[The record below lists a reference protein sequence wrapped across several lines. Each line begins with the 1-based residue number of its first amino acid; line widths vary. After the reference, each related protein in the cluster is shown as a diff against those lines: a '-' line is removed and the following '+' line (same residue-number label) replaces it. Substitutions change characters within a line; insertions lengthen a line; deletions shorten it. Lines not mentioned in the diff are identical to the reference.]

1 MKSRRVLKPSP
12 RTRKIILVIVGIV
25 ATILL
30 VSTLLLPVFAKHYI
44 EKKIEK
50 TEQERQMTISVAH
63 LKIVHLS
70 LLGNCDIHIQSLSI
84 QDNDNPEKFIEV
96 EDVISKIK
104 VWKGFH
110 RTLDIKKFSADNIH
124 VNILRQ
130 GERCNYK
137 FLKRSKMA
145 ASDDHDYRQ
154 SINRLLDEVSDF
166 CPAHLSINNL
176 FIKTQIDSDLVQ
188 YRLRDLQIRN
198 GNGSGKATVQ
208 ELGKAAENWNL
219 SCHFNAKRQQY
230 EGTMVCIDAP
240 DATGS
245 LPFLRDLKQLN
256 VQFHEAKGRFSL
268 EKSNKKQTICTLSGT
283 IHQLECQHRYLAD
296 KPVQID
302 SIAGDLHIQISAKQ
316 MEIDSTSTL
325 KLNRAIVH
333 PRFLYAHD
341 KHPRLLFQINEQDR
355 DAEPLFSSLPANLF
369 QILPNMSIQGKMDF
383 NCLIDCD
390 FGQLDSLRFDFN
402 LINRQRSIHICE
414 GLGEI
419 TRFNEEFEYT
429 FYDNGI
435 PLRTLWIGPSNPY
448 FCSFNAIPQ
457 SLTQAILSSED
468 GSFFVHHGF
477 IKSSMQQAL
486 VADIKAGKMRRGGS
500 TISMQLVKNLFLN
513 RKKVLTRKFEE
524 LLLVWLIEDQRLI
537 SKERMFEIYVNII
550 EWGPGIIGIGEAA
563 EFYFHKRPGELTMPE
578 CIYLASLIRAPKHY
592 AGSLNDDGSI
602 TEAKQTEIEFVADR
616 MVERGFMTEAQRHAL
631 DYHVQTVIRSFPSP
645 RQIQGRL

>member
-1 MKSRRVLKPSP
+1 MKSRRVSKLSSK
-12 RTRKIILVIVGIV
+12 TRKAILIVVGIV
-25 ATILL
+25 VATLL
-30 VSTLLLPVFAKHYI
+30 VSTLLMPVLAKHYI

-50 TEQERQMTISVAH
+50 NEQEHQMTISVAH
-63 LKIVHLS
+63 LKIVHFS
-70 LLGNCDIHIQSLSI
+70 LLGNCDLHIQSLSI
-84 QDNDNPEKFIEV
+84 QDDDNPEKFIEM
-96 EDVISKIK
+96 EDVSSKIK

-110 RTLDIKKFSADNIH
+110 RTLDIKNFSAHNIR
-124 VNILRQ
+124 VNIIRQ
-130 GERCNYK
+130 GESCNYK
-137 FLKRSKMA
+137 FLKQSKTA
-145 ASDDHDYRQ
+145 TSNELDYQQ
-154 SINRLLDEVSDF
+154 SINRLLDKTGNF
-166 CPAHLSINNL
+166 CPAHLSVKNL
-176 FIKTQIDSDLVQ
+176 FIKTHIDSDLVQ
-188 YRLRDLQIRN
+188 YSLRDLQIRD
-198 GNGSGKATVQ
+198 GRGCGKATVQ

-219 SCHFNAKRQQY
+219 SCHFDVKRQQY
-230 EGTMVCIDAP
+230 EGSMVCIDAP
-240 DATGS
+240 NATGS

-256 VQFHEAKGRFSL
+256 VQLHEAQGKFSL
-268 EKSNKKQTICTLSGT
+268 EKSNKKRTICTLSGT

-302 SIAGDLHIQISAKQ
+302 SIAGDLHIQISARQ

-341 KHPRLLFQINEQDR
+341 RHPRFIFQINEQGR

-383 NCLIDCD
+383 NCLVDCD

-402 LINRQRSIHICE
+402 LINRQRSIQICE

-429 FYDNGI
+429 FYDNGV

-477 IKSSMQQAL
+477 IKSSMQQAI

-616 MVERGFMTEAQRHAL
+616 MVDRGFMTEAQRHAL
-631 DYHVQTVIRSFPSP
+631 DYHVQTVI
-645 RQIQGRL
+645 GR